1 MGLAAWALAQA
12 RQGRGACAW
21 RLLYTPPQ
29 LKTLPE
35 FHNRRIY
42 CCEVGEA
49 QELDAVGGGDGA
61 FGAGSKGT
69 ARAASSCRLASGGG
83 REEATMLVLHVFSA
97 ERGEGN
103 NAVSMRSSTR
113 CRGAGG
119 RAKKKGSVT
128 SGRQQG
134 ADPWWPRLRR
144 RGAGRGWARAGG
156 RYYGHLRC
164 GSVTSRRVRAG
175 AVDQTLLLTIG
186 ITFFVER
193 QRLNSPTYHITLPIA
208 LSFFNI
214 IYMFC
219 EWWDSNSQS
228 LSRAYRL
235 IPLHY
240 YTNYVYITFSF
251 PMYYNKPRV
260 IWLFKALNEIIW
272 KCDQL

>member
-1 MGLAAWALAQA
+1 
-12 RQGRGACAW
+12 
-21 RLLYTPPQ
+21 
-29 LKTLPE
+29 
-35 FHNRRIY
+35 
-42 CCEVGEA
+42 VGEA

-144 RGAGRGWARAGG
+144 RGAGRG
-156 RYYGHLRC
+156 
-164 GSVTSRRVRAG
+164 
-175 AVDQTLLLTIG
+175 
-186 ITFFVER
+186 
-193 QRLNSPTYHITLPIA
+193 
-208 LSFFNI
+208 
-214 IYMFC
+214 
-219 EWWDSNSQS
+219 
-228 LSRAYRL
+228 
-235 IPLHY
+235 
-240 YTNYVYITFSF
+240 
-251 PMYYNKPRV
+251 
-260 IWLFKALNEIIW
+260 
-272 KCDQL
+272 